1 MFIESHGYE
10 RPGWFVADGQPPAP
24 VLDYDA
30 SEGLFASWPRLL
42 PPELTGGPWRMLY
55 HAFDGKSWRDL
66 A

>member
-1 MFIESHGYE
+1 M
-10 RPGWFVADGQPPAP
+10 
-24 VLDYDA
+24 LDYDA

-42 PPELTGGPWRMLY
+42 PPELTGGSWRMLY